1 MIKDINKQGKK
12 VLYEHAAPVVPILNL
27 NGQSKEISSLTE
39 QSTEKGLPQIIWP
52 DMYLELIKDLID
64 TAENIAD
71 QCMGLASTQIWD
83 KEDPCPSIFIMR
95 WPHMDDKDP
104 RHRGW
109 EWQEFI
115 NPIIKTSGK
124 TLKLTEGCLSYP
136 LLYLKKKRPEKL
148 SVKYQNADGD
158 TIDAHFEGLAARV
171 FHHEMDHMEGKTF
184 LDGVSK
190 IKLQSARQKQ
200 KILKRKVKQNGT

>member
-39 QSTEKGLPQIIWP
+39 QSTEKGLPHIIWP
-52 DMYLELIKDLID
+52 DMYLELITDLID

-136 LLYLKKKRPEKL
+136 NLTVKKTRKANVEMTFQTLTNPKQQTLRFTEKEHKWIPHVIQHEYDHL
-148 SVKYQNADGD
+148 RGVCVRSKN
-158 TIDAHFEGLAARV
+158 FEY
-171 FHHEMDHMEGKTF
+171 K
-184 LDGVSK
+184 K
-190 IKLQSARQKQ
+190 
-200 KILKRKVKQNGT
+200 

>member
-1 MIKDINKQGKK
+1 MSNIITVGAD
-12 VLYEHAAPVVPILNL
+12 
-27 NGQSKEISSLTE
+27 LT
-39 QSTEKGLPQIIWP
+39 PQTT
-52 DMYLELIKDLID
+52 YNFKLEDSDLILRKID
-64 TAENIAD
+64 LLPEDHPVLHKEPLPWVFDPPQADPKLMYDVMLEN
-71 QCMGLASTQIWD
+71 MVY
-83 KEDPCPSIFIMR
+83 
-95 WPHMDDKDP
+95 
-104 RHRGW
+104 HRGLGLSAN
-109 EWQEFI
+109 QIGMPVKVFAMRI
-115 NPIIKTSGK
+115 DDSDMAIVCFNPEILEESDEMVIME
-124 TLKLTEGCLSYP
+124 EGCLSYP